1 MKILLSEVMEMID
14 TVYTIGYSGFLIN
27 DFITTIQSNNISLI
41 IDVRSQPYSQYFSD
55 YNKESLQQK
64 LESQGI
70 HYRNYVT
77 EFGARQDDRQYYSSN
92 GYLDFELYDKS
103 PSFLNGIE
111 KLIKSMAKGYKFA
124 LMCAEKDPSKC
135 HRTILVAKAFHDAGY
150 KVIHLLPNNVKMTQE
165 DVENQLVEKY
175 FPNRNQIT
183 LFDENPSEKDYVKQA
198 YIKRNA
204 EIGYSIG
211 EENE

>member
-1 MKILLSEVMEMID
+1 M
-14 TVYTIGYSGFLIN
+14 
-27 DFITTIQSNNISLI
+27 
-41 IDVRSQPYSQYFSD
+41 
-55 YNKESLQQK
+55 
-64 LESQGI
+64 
-70 HYRNYVT
+70 
-77 EFGARQDDRQYYSSN
+77 
-92 GYLDFELYDKS
+92 YDKS

>member
-1 MKILLSEVMEMID
+1 MKMID

-27 DFITTIQSNNISLI
+27 DFISTIKSNNISLI

-55 YNKESLQQK
+55 YNKEGLQRR

-70 HYRNYVT
+70 YYRNYVK
-77 EFGARQDDRQYYSSN
+77 EFGARQDERQYYSKN
-92 GYLDFELYDKS
+92 GYLDFELYAKS
-103 PSFLNGIE
+103 PSFLKGIE
-111 KLIKSMAKGYKFA
+111 KLINSMNKGYKFA

-135 HRTILVAKAFHDAGY
+135 HRAILVAKAFHDAGY
-150 KVIHLLPNNVKMTQE
+150 NIIHLLPNNEIMTQE
-165 DVENQLVEKY
+165 DLEHQLVEKY
-175 FPNRNQIT
+175 FPNRDQIT
-183 LFDENPSEKDYVKQA
+183 LFDEKLSEKDYVEQA
-198 YIKRNA
+198 YRKRNA

>member
-1 MKILLSEVMEMID
+1 MID

>member
-1 MKILLSEVMEMID
+1 MID

-27 DFITTIQSNNISLI
+27 DFICTIKSNNISLI

-55 YNKESLQQK
+55 YNKEILEHK

-70 HYRNYVT
+70 HYRNYFS
-77 EFGARQDDRQYYSSN
+77 EFGARQDERQYYSSN
-92 GYLDFELYDKS
+92 GYLDFELYAKS

-135 HRTILVAKAFHDAGY
+135 HRTILVAKAFHDSGY
-150 KVIHLLPNNVKMTQE
+150 KIIHLLPNNEKMTQE
-165 DVENQLVEKY
+165 DVDNQLVEKY

-183 LFDENPSEKDYVKQA
+183 LFDENLSQKDYVKQA
-198 YIKRNA
+198 YRKRNA
-204 EIGYSIG
+204 EIGYSIE